1 MQDTLVSSIRH
12 WENQSWIKLWRWP
25 MVANVAAMRN
35 WPTHQNTSAISAL
48 GMNTTTTLG
57 QTIGNPSSFPLQQTG
72 CWYLA
77 YPLRFSMMVMNK
89 TQNNYIW
96 PRRKGKRSYG
106 FFQPQIIMA
115 SWLCLKYLFVDSN
128 WKSQEA
134 LIVLGLVFFSSARLG
149 DYTKREMKNHIKS
162 NFIKVTMNCL
172 V

>member
-1 MQDTLVSSIRH
+1 MA
-12 WENQSWIKLWRWP
+12 
-25 MVANVAAMRN
+25 ANVAAMRN

-57 QTIGNPSSFPLQQTG
+57 QTIGNPSSFSFQQTG
-72 CWYLA
+72 YWYLP

-106 FFQPQIIMA
+106 FFSLKLLWQVDCVWNIFSLTPIERVKRH
-115 SWLCLKYLFVDSN
+115 WLYWV
-128 WKSQEA
+128 WY
-134 LIVLGLVFFSSARLG
+134 FFSSARLG
-149 DYTKREMKNHIKS
+149 DHTKREMKNHIKS
-162 NFIKVTMNCL
+162 NYIKVTMNCL

>member
-57 QTIGNPSSFPLQQTG
+57 QTIGNPSSFSFQQTG
-72 CWYLA
+72 YWYLP

-89 TQNNYIW
+89 TQKNTFGPKEREKGAIVLSASNYY
-96 PRRKGKRSYG
+96 GK
-106 FFQPQIIMA
+106 
-115 SWLCLKYLFVDSN
+115 
-128 WKSQEA
+128 
-134 LIVLGLVFFSSARLG
+134 LIVFEISFRWLQLKESRGTDCIGFGIFFFSKIRWL
-149 DYTKREMKNHIKS
+149 Y
-162 NFIKVTMNCL
+162 
-172 V
+172 